1 MYPQIYSSKKSIL
14 EQQKRLVNDQKRVMS
29 RLRSSEN
36 SIQRSVEESKQQFRK
51 EKKHL
56 SEVINALVRSKQE
69 LQLKYDVVLKKIDTN
84 YFNYV
89 KSDLVEHFKEIK
101 TSNIALN
108 RKMLS
113 QLSILDPQTFG
124 KIQSLVIEKTAN

>member
-1 MYPQIYSSKKSIL
+1 MKVQKKSIL

-69 LQLKYDVVLKKIDTN
+69 LQLKYDVVLNKLSLQNISSKKKILTN
-84 YFNYV
+84 IF
-89 KSDLVEHFKEIK
+89 F
-101 TSNIALN
+101 
-108 RKMLS
+108 
-113 QLSILDPQTFG
+113 
-124 KIQSLVIEKTAN
+124 

>member
-1 MYPQIYSSKKSIL
+1 
-14 EQQKRLVNDQKRVMS
+14 MS

-69 LQLKYDVVLKKIDTN
+69 LQLKYDVVLKKLSLQNISSKKKILTN
-84 YFNYV
+84 NINNSPVTTTPIRSNNSNYN
-89 KSDLVEHFKEIK
+89 KKNTRLVPI
-101 TSNIALN
+101 TIAIGVCLGLLLQI
-108 RKMLS
+108 RRS
-113 QLSILDPQTFG
+113 
-124 KIQSLVIEKTAN
+124 